1 MKSGGRVEGKGGKR
15 ELILQ
20 FCFETSDEVYQ
31 AFEIGD
37 KMKIYIEVR
46 IGWFSLGHRNF
57 CLSQLIF

>member
-1 MKSGGRVEGKGGKR
+1 MEEGWREGKGKGD
-15 ELILQ
+15 LILQ

-37 KMKIYIEVR
+37 KMKIYTEVR

-57 CLSQLIF
+57 CISQLIF